1 MFLPIGQLATDNLAI
16 VAFATD
22 RNPEQPERLQAFV
35 SVANF
40 GQESA
45 TAIVELLLND
55 ESLDLVELTVAAGD
69 ESGWHFDLPELE
81 EGILKAVL
89 QYEDALAL
97 DNVAYTAIN
106 RPRLARVLVVSAGN
120 EALRTALETAQVQT
134 IADVAFVE
142 PRTLADA
149 SHISQAAA
157 GAYDV
162 IMYDRCQPTQLP
174 QANTLFLGAL
184 PPGDVWKAGAAG
196 GPPTIIDIDRVH
208 PLTQLVDMSHV
219 KIAEGRPL
227 QPPTGSAVLFDS
239 VLGPLLA
246 IGPREGFEDAVLG
259 FPLLVDDN
267 GETVPNT
274 TWHLRPSF
282 PVFMYN
288 AVRYLGGSRG
298 ALTVASVAPGSSI
311 TLRSPAHIETI
322 TVTNPRG
329 ASKQLQRSGQSPF
342 AYTDTHDL
350 GVYEVQEGPQ
360 STIAQRFVVN
370 LFDPR
375 ESNLML
381 RSSLELG
388 HETVRGQSAVQSTRR
403 ELWKWL
409 LLAGLIVLGFE
420 WYIYNRRVYL

>member
-1 MFLPIGQLATDNLAI
+1 
-16 VAFATD
+16 
-22 RNPEQPERLQAFV
+22 V
-35 SVANF
+35 S
-40 GQESA
+40 
-45 TAIVELLLND
+45 T
-55 ESLDLVELTVAAGD
+55 
-69 ESGWHFDLPELE
+69 
-81 EGILKAVL
+81 
-89 QYEDALAL
+89 
-97 DNVAYTAIN
+97 
-106 RPRLARVLVVSAGN
+106 GN
-120 EALRTALETAQVQT
+120 EALRTALNTVQVQT

-142 PRTLADA
+142 PSALADA
-149 SHISQAAA
+149 TYTNQAAA

-162 IMYDRCQPTQLP
+162 IIYDRCQPTQLP
-174 QANTLFLGAL
+174 QANTLFLGTL
-184 PPGDVWKAGAAG
+184 PPGDTWKAGAAG

-259 FPLLVDDN
+259 FSLLVEEN

-298 ALTVASVAPGSSI
+298 ALTVASVAPGSSV
-311 TLRSPAHIETI
+311 TLRSPAHIEAI
-322 TVTNPRG
+322 TVKNPRG

-342 AYTDTHDL
+342 AYTDTQDL
-350 GVYEVQEGPQ
+350 GVFEVQEGPQ

-375 ESNLML
+375 ESNLQL
-381 RSSLELG
+381 RSTLELG
-388 HETVRGQSAVQSTRR
+388 HETVRGQSVVQPTRR

-409 LLAGLIVLGFE
+409 LVAGLIVLLFE